1 MDAVFSCPDITALL
15 VQFVLGGIASFF
27 AILSWTYTRNLY
39 WLLAIAGILSIYAG
53 ILYRALLLFG
63 LIAGP
68 ELLVLGAPLGTL
80 ISDNLSI
87 LFFIA
92 ACIAYIRSNR

>member
-1 MDAVFSCPDITALL
+1 MGAVLSNPEITALL
-15 VQFVLGGIASFF
+15 IQFVLGGIASFF

-39 WLLAIAGILSIYAG
+39 WLFTIAGILSIYAG

-68 ELLVLGAPLGTL
+68 QLLVLGTPLGTL
-80 ISDNLSI
+80 ISDNLST
-87 LFFIA
+87 LFFITA
-92 ACIAYIRSNR
+92 SIAYIRSNR